1 MPVVGG
7 GLPQQGPGGG
17 SHLSHMM
24 QQQQVQM
31 PPGAGQVPPQ
41 GRMQVMQGGMMG
53 QPVVGNPMQQGPVSR
68 NV

>member
-1 MPVVGG
+1 
-7 GLPQQGPGGG
+7 
-17 SHLSHMM
+17 MM
-24 QQQQVQM
+24 QQQQQQQVQQQVQM

-68 NV
+68 ISF